1 MSITVSEALSLIELR
16 DCKLVAGKSGLEN
29 RISLVD
35 VMEIPDIAPWLRR
48 HELVVTTG
56 YSIHTFPN
64 ALVGLIH
71 ALYET
76 DSAGLAIKT
85 RFLGDI
91 PQEAI
96 SLANEL
102 AIPIIVIPAEI
113 TLADITNPI
122 IKAIVD
128 RQSIRL
134 EFSEEIHRKFAEL
147 ELSGGGMRPL
157 VKMLGQLLHMPLAI
171 TDTSFKPLA
180 MEADAASGHLLGKMM
195 HDISEEHGQ
204 IDSPYLQRYESG
216 WLMIRTI
223 RMKNSICG
231 YIFLLNSALTLDDM
245 QMIILDHAVTAVA
258 LEFSKLEVLDE
269 HLRQMG
275 SSFFMDLLLKNIK
288 SEEMAN
294 YRAKYLHWPMLPV
307 CVAVLDMD
315 GFSEYVSQ
323 NSELEILEAK
333 QKVERIIA
341 EEFPTAAIISKS
353 DSFTCILS
361 DKVEKKELTAGLYR
375 IRRRSQTAL
384 HLSFT
389 AGVVRGITSYIGLSE
404 AFAEARDAIRI
415 SRCNEEYPSVVC
427 IENMRIDQAL
437 LHSDNNPYLK
447 KLCLETVRR
456 LEEYD
461 QEHHTELLKTLR
473 VLIKNMGVRT
483 QTAEELFLHRNTL
496 LYRIRKIEQLL
507 DCNLSDSDELIKLA
521 IILRAK
527 VYF

>member
-1 MSITVSEALSLIELR
+1 MSITVNEALSLIELR
-16 DCKLVAGKSGLEN
+16 DCKLVAGKSGLEH

-35 VMEIPDIAPWLRR
+35 VMEIPNIAPWLRR

-56 YSIHTFPN
+56 YSIHTSPN
-64 ALVGLIH
+64 ALLGLIR

-76 DSAGLAIKT
+76 GSAGLAIKT

-91 PQEAI
+91 PQDAI

-102 AIPIIVIPAEI
+102 SIPIIVIPAEI

-128 RQSIRL
+128 RQSIYL
-134 EFSEEIHRKFAEL
+134 EFSEEIHRKFTEL
-147 ELSGGGMRPL
+147 ELSGGGMLPL
-157 VKMLGQLLHMPLAI
+157 VKMLSHLLNMPLAI
-171 TDTSFKPLA
+171 TDTSFKTLS
-180 MEADAASGHLLGKMM
+180 MEADMVSRNLLRKMIQS
-195 HDISEEHGQ
+195 ISESQEQ
-204 IDSPYLQRYESG
+204 IDSAYSQRYGSV
-216 WLMIRTI
+216 WLIIRAI
-223 RMKNSICG
+223 RMKNSNCG
-231 YIFLLNSALTLDDM
+231 YIFLLNSTLALDDM
-245 QMIILDHAVTAVA
+245 QMIILDHAATAVA

-275 SSFFMDLLLKNIK
+275 SSFFMDILLKNIK

-315 GFSEYVSQ
+315 GFSDYVSQ

-333 QKVERIIA
+333 QEVERIIA
-341 EEFPTAAIISKS
+341 EELPSAAIISKS
-353 DSFTCILS
+353 DSFTCILP
-361 DKVEKKELTAGLYR
+361 DKVEKNDLIAGLYR
-375 IRRRSQTAL
+375 IRRISQTTL
-384 HLSFT
+384 NLSFT
-389 AGVVRGITSYIGLSE
+389 AGVVRDITSYIGLSE

-415 SRCNEEYPSVVC
+415 SRCNEEYPPVLC
-427 IENMRIDQAL
+427 IENVRIDQAL

-447 KLCLETVRR
+447 QLCLETVQR

-483 QTAEELFLHRNTL
+483 QAAEELFLHRNTL

-507 DCNLSDSDELIKLA
+507 NCNLSDSDELIKLA
-521 IILRAK
+521 IVLRAK